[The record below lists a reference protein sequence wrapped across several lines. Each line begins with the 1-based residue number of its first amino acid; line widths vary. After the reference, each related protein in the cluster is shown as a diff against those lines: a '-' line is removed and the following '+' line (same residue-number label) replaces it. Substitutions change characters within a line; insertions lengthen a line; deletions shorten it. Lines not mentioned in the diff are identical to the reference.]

1 MYQVVFTTEMKRSLK
16 LMKKR
21 GKNLEKLYDVV
32 ECLASGNT
40 LPDKHREHQLTG
52 KYCKYKEC
60 HIEPHWLLI
69 YKIESEILL
78 LTFVRTGSHS
88 DLF

>member
-40 LPDKHREHQLTG
+40 LPDKLEN
-52 KYCKYKEC
+52 
-60 HIEPHWLLI
+60 I
-69 YKIESEILL
+69 S
-78 LTFVRTGSHS
+78 
-88 DLF
+88 

>member
-40 LPDKHREHQLTG
+40 LPDKHREHPLTG

-60 HIEPHWLLI
+60 HIEPDWLLI

>member
-16 LMKKR
+16 LMMKR

-32 ECLASGNT
+32 ECLASGNI
-40 LPDKHREHQLTG
+40 LPDKHREHQLSG

-60 HIEPHWLLI
+60 HIEPDWLLI
-69 YKIESEILL
+69 Y
-78 LTFVRTGSHS
+78 
-88 DLF
+88 

>member
-16 LMKKR
+16 FMKKR

-32 ECLASGNT
+32 ECLASGNI

-52 KYCKYKEC
+52 KYYKYKEC
-60 HIEPHWLLI
+60 HIEPDWLLI